1 MRLNI
6 NLASLKYEDVRQ
18 FFIRWGA
25 AVAVLAALAVVLAGL
40 SYLKYSRSTTSARQT
55 RDLQQKIAALERQR
69 DQAAAF
75 ESRPENRDVTEQK
88 KFWNSQIARR
98 LFSWTQLFN
107 DLQKI
112 MPRRAFLDSVQPEL
126 TPENRLK
133 LKLTIT
139 GEKKENALELVEKME
154 NSTRFSSP
162 RIVSEEVEKGTK
174 PGAVPNYKFEI
185 ETYYAPAG
193 SAPPPPPAQIQRGQG
208 NLTPLHPG
216 IKEGM

>member
-25 AVAVLAALAVVLAGL
+25 ALAVLAALAVVLAGL
-40 SYLKYSRSTTSARQT
+40 SYLKYSRSTASARQT
-55 RDLQQKIAALERQR
+55 RELQGKIAALEKQRQ
-69 DQAAAF
+69 QAADF
-75 ESRPENRDVTEQK
+75 EKRPENREVTEQK

-133 LKLTIT
+133 LKLTIA
-139 GEKKENALELVEKME
+139 GEKKENARELVEKME
-154 NSTRFSSP
+154 NSTRFHSP
-162 RIVSEEVEKGTK
+162 RIVSENVEKRTK

-185 ETYYAPAG
+185 ETYYEPAG
-193 SAPPPPPAQIQRGQG
+193 STPLSPPAQIQRGQRD
-208 NLTPLHPG
+208 LTPPHPG
-216 IKEGM
+216 TKDGM

>member
-25 AVAVLAALAVVLAGL
+25 ALAVLAALAVVLAGL
-40 SYLKYSRSTTSARQT
+40 SYLKYSRSTASARQT

-75 ESRPENRDVTEQK
+75 ENRPENRDVTEQK

-154 NSTRFSSP
+154 NSTRFHSP
-162 RIVSEEVEKGTK
+162 RIVNETVEKGNK
-174 PGAVPNYKFEI
+174 PGAVGNYKFEI
-185 ETYYAPAG
+185 ETYYTPAG
-193 SAPPPPPAQIQRGQG
+193 SAPPPPPAPIQRGQG
-208 NLTPLHPG
+208 NLTPLRPG